1 MFKTE
6 KRNWGIRTLSDIAQG
21 AFVCIYVGKLF
32 TNEEA
37 NEEGQNYGDEYF
49 AELDMIETVEKQKEV
64 GSIFA
69 LYSFAKSPNFC
80 RRASN
85 LWQCKQRLNHYGF
98 GLKSRIVRFQGYESD
113 ISFDGDDE
121 DCQIL
126 SPYESEESNPSTEDE
141 DPRDVKKVTG
151 N

>member
-64 GSIFA
+64 RDQRTLHRVHLHLLHRHWASGGYSIVE
-69 LYSFAKSPNFC
+69 P
-80 RRASN
+80 
-85 LWQCKQRLNHYGF
+85 
-98 GLKSRIVRFQGYESD
+98 
-113 ISFDGDDE
+113 
-121 DCQIL
+121 
-126 SPYESEESNPSTEDE
+126 PS
-141 DPRDVKKVTG
+141 VGVGK
-151 N
+151 